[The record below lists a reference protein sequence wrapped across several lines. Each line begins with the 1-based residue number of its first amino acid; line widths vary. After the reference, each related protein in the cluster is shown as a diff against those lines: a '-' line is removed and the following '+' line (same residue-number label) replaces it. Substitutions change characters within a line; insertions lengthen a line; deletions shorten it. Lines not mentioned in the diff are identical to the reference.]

1 MRKKIILLFFLFAG
15 CGICSY
21 AQMKPPVSIPS
32 PNAATLGTFGEIPMT
47 LFSGLPQVSIPL
59 HTLTEGELQV
69 PLSLSYHASGVRVDQ
84 HPGWV
89 GLNWNLNAFGT
100 ITRKVNDVLDEFD
113 LSMPFG
119 IKAGY
124 YFSYGL
130 NSSVDWNTVSYIES
144 LTKDNQSFK
153 DTEPDEFSFNCFN
166 ISGSFYLD
174 HMGKWQ
180 VRSQSKVKVIFS
192 GTFLTAPFE
201 RLDMDNIRCFSGFT
215 LIDESGTQYVFGG
228 TTDAIE
234 FSIPFYNQSNYFWTA
249 NSWYLTKIISP
260 TNRQINFTYTSRTR
274 TAHNGVRVRDE
285 FINAMY
291 ISVNYKKYK
300 GSGGGTIGFGCSH
313 DDPLLPLSGIYAGSL
328 IAPVYLEKIEASN
341 ELILFSHSFS
351 NELAYD
357 EPIYNRF
364 YNDYLRNKYKQENE
378 GLIRV
383 RPLFPFL
390 LNPDAQEDVY
400 PQCLTKLQWRKLD
413 QVEVFRKTDYTLPK
427 RYLFTYNNVP
437 TERLMLLNVQQQ
449 TSENDTLPAYHFS
462 YNTQEPLPDYLS
474 DHADHWGF
482 YNGYKS
488 YTYEQDVQA
497 FRAYHAF
504 REPDA
509 VAMQSNILTQI
520 VYPTGGKTVFEYEPH
535 TYASCV
541 AEVRSNPLLTY
552 SSDQLAGGLRV
563 RKIRSYTGQDSE
575 PALEKEYLYVK
586 NYTPSAPESSLR
598 SSGVLGGLARYYWES
613 YRTYANRDRNV
624 QYEHEFFSTNS
635 IMPGSHNAKGSHVGY
650 SEVVEKRSDGSY
662 TRFLY
667 TNFDNGYMDEP
678 LSVTLQPTRTIYD
691 PYIDKSFE
699 RGELLSEEVY
709 RADRKLLQKKEYSY
723 GRLSN
728 SFVRSINVSYFN
740 ACPGVNFTSVIEG
753 YALKHY
759 TYQFKPVSEKVYTYD
774 SNSGKLLASTTS
786 YSYNDIGQVK
796 EVRTSLENGEQKLT
810 RYQYVHDLSFSQV
823 EAGKYCQQQ
832 ASDAAKNL
840 QACYDYMCANLPPNE
855 QGMCRY
861 YCEEEYDYDKVYYR
875 CQATINPSEQTRT
888 LMEMNAL
895 HILSPVVSETSYIS
909 ESGTYKAS
917 ASIWNEYRYVTGNY
931 YSLAR
936 IRALSTDQLVTGLQL
951 PEIIYPTGDLKVDL
965 RYDHLLASY
974 DYYDRHG
981 NLLQYTTENGVST
994 TYLWGYNG
1002 LYPVAE
1008 IRNATYAQVKAALGI
1023 TSQVDLGS
1031 GGLSAAQQK
1040 ALQEK
1045 LPLGTLLTTY
1055 TYQPLVGM
1063 VTATDPNGRTTSYDY
1078 DSFLRLSSI
1087 TGPDGEVVKR
1097 IFYHYKP

>member
-1 MRKKIILLFFLFAG
+1 MRKKIIFLFFLLAG
-15 CGICSY
+15 CGLCGF
-21 AQMKPPVSIPS
+21 AQMKPPVNIPS

-47 LFSGLPQVSIPL
+47 LFTGLPQISIPL
-59 HTLTEGELQV
+59 HTVTEANLQL
-69 PLSLSYHASGVRVDQ
+69 PISLSYHASGVRPDQ

-89 GLNWNLNAFGT
+89 GLNWNLTALGA
-100 ITRKVNDVLDEFD
+100 ITRKVHDLPDEYDVPLY
-113 LSMPFG
+113 MQQ
-119 IKAGY
+119 KVGY
-124 YFSYGL
+124 YFTYGMTSAA
-130 NSSVDWNTVSYIES
+130 NWNTAAYIQS
-144 LTKDNQSFK
+144 LIPDFQSFK
-153 DTEPDEFSFNCFN
+153 DTAPDEFSFNCFN

-174 HMGKWQ
+174 HTGKWQ
-180 VRSQSKVKVIFS
+180 VRSNSKVKVVFS
-192 GTFLTAPFE
+192 GRFLQVPFE
-201 RLDMDNIRCFSGFT
+201 KQLVNNVRCFSGFT
-215 LIDESGTQYVFGG
+215 LIDENGTQYVFGG

-234 FSIPFYNQSNYFWTA
+234 YSIPFYDQSASHWFAY
-249 NSWYLTKIISP
+249 SWYLTQVISP
-260 TNRQINFTYTSRTR
+260 TNKQIRFTYTANTR
-274 TAHNGVRVRDE
+274 QSSSGTVRDE

-291 ISVNYKKYK
+291 VAMSYKKYST
-300 GSGGGTIGFGCSH
+300 SGGGFLSPNCAANSDLYPPSGFY
-313 DDPLLPLSGIYAGSL
+313 SGTL
-328 IAPVYLEKIEASN
+328 TAPVYLASIETSNEKILFHHSVSN
-341 ELILFSHSFS
+341 ELGYEKEI
-351 NELAYD
+351 YD
-357 EPIYNRF
+357 PF
-364 YNDYLRNKYKQENE
+364 YNKYLQ
-378 GLIRV
+378 GSDGAAFLP
-383 RPLFPFL
+383 PLFPFL
-390 LNPDAQEDVY
+390 NPDTPHDIY
-400 PQCLTKLQWRKLD
+400 PQCLDKLQWRKLD
-413 QVEVFRKTDYTLPK
+413 QIELIRKTDQTVLK
-427 RYLFTYNNVP
+427 RYVFTYNNVS
-437 TERLMLLNVQQQ
+437 TERLMLLGVQQVVDH
-449 TSENDTLPAYHFS
+449 DTLPAYRFS
-462 YNTQEPLPDYLS
+462 YNTDIKLPAYLADYT
-474 DHADHWGF
+474 DHWGF
-482 YNGYKS
+482 YNGKNFYGS
-488 YTYEQDVQA
+488 TII
-497 FRAYHAF
+497 FHTF
-504 REPDA
+504 HLSREPSA
-509 VAMQSNILTQI
+509 AFGQAGILTQI

-535 TYASCV
+535 TYSSSV

-552 SSDQLAGGLRV
+552 SSDQVAGGLRV
-563 RKIRSYTGQDSE
+563 RKIRSYTGQATE

-586 NYTPSAPESSLR
+586 NYKPSTPESSLR
-598 SSGVLGGLARYYWES
+598 SSGVLGGLARYYWAF
-613 YRTYANRDRNV
+613 YLTYANNDPGL
-624 QYEHEFFSTNS
+624 QYKQELFSTSS
-635 IMPGSHNAKGSHVGY
+635 IMPGSNNGKGSHVGY
-650 SEVVEKRSDGSY
+650 SEVIEKRSDGGY
-662 TRFLY
+662 TRFRY
-667 TNFDNGYMDEP
+667 TNFDNGYMDESLP
-678 LSVTLQPTRTIYD
+678 VQLQPTRTIYD

-709 RADRKLLQKKEYSY
+709 RADSKLLQKKEYSY
-723 GRLSN
+723 GRLSD
-728 SFVRSINVSYFN
+728 SFVRSIGVSYFN
-740 ACPGVNFTSVIEG
+740 VCPDGSAASVIEG

-759 TYQFKPVSEKVYTYD
+759 TYQFKPVSETVYTYD
-774 SNSGKLLASTTS
+774 SNSGKMLASTTS
-786 YSYNDIGQVK
+786 YSYNDIGQVQQ
-796 EVRTSLENGEQKLT
+796 VRTSLENGEQKLT

-840 QACYDYMCANLPPNE
+840 QACYDFMCANLPPND

-888 LMEMNAL
+888 LMQMNAL

-936 IRALSTDQLVTGLQL
+936 TRALTTDQLASELQL
-951 PEIIYPTGDLKVDL
+951 PEILYPTGDLLVDK

-1008 IRNATYAQVKAALGI
+1008 IRNATYAQVKSALGI
-1023 TSQVDLGS
+1023 IGITDQVDLGS

-1078 DSFLRLSSI
+1078 DSFLRLASI